1 MNDININ
8 QIDAR
13 IKDLEHS
20 IAVIRAE
27 KENLTDP
34 SIKGLGIKFSELDL
48 SKASSVIHLHN
59 ALMER
64 LEGLTAKVEALE
76 AKAK

>member
-1 MNDININ
+1 MSEININ
-8 QIDAR
+8 QVNAR
-13 IKDLEHS
+13 IEDLEKE
-20 IAVIRAE
+20 IAVIKAE
-27 KENLTDP
+27 KANLTDP
-34 SIKGLGIKFSELDL
+34 TIKGLGIKFSELDL

-59 ALMER
+59 AFMER